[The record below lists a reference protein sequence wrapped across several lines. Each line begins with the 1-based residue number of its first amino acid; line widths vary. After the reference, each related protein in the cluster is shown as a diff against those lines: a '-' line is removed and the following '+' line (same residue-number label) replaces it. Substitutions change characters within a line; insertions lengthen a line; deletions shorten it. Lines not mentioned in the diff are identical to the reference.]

1 MLGTPISF
9 SISSGFVS
17 GTNTLDFVVSNAGG
31 GPTGLIV
38 SLLPVYGTGQNVANG
53 RDNSFQII
61 SDTTGE
67 VNAPAQALVVN
78 SPGWG
83 TNVPGAAWI
92 APSADQ
98 SSDRNV
104 CCFNGVDDYRTTFTV
119 PGSAAAMTL
128 NLTLSADDYVDV
140 LLNGKQVFTHP
151 NTSMWNASVSFS
163 ITSGFVTGTN
173 TLDFVVSNAGG
184 GPTGLIV
191 AMH

>member
-1 MLGTPISF
+1 
-9 SISSGFVS
+9 
-17 GTNTLDFVVSNAGG
+17 
-31 GPTGLIV
+31 
-38 SLLPVYGTGQNVANG
+38 
-53 RDNSFQII
+53 
-61 SDTTGE
+61 
-67 VNAPAQALVVN
+67 
-78 SPGWG
+78 
-83 TNVPGAAWI
+83 
-92 APSADQ
+92 
-98 SSDRNV
+98 
-104 CCFNGVDDYRTTFTV
+104 VDDYRTTFTV